1 MNKIRVTKKEILK
14 ACKNIICVGYCD
26 LQYLLYYK
34 YADFYTCGVYGWN
47 CDIYKINENL
57 LISTGYSPFGNIRI
71 DYKKTRK
78 TEEKARAIVHDTKL
92 SFEQKKKKLDNLLN
106 KYIQEALKEIEQ

>member
-1 MNKIRVTKKEILK
+1 MQIGKIIGLIL
-14 ACKNIICVGYCD
+14 
-26 LQYLLYYK
+26 LLSSCIFILHYIS
-34 YADFYTCGVYGWN
+34 AFI
-47 CDIYKINENL
+47 IYKINENL